1 MIARQFFGL
10 MCCLLFLTT
19 TALAADDSALG
30 LTLDLGFYNGD
41 ALSQDDVTIVSP
53 VLHGGLPIGSGRSL
67 TLDWGFTF
75 VDFDDDDESRSE
87 VGNPFVAVHQ
97 SIDLVLLELSV
108 GFGVALPLANLP
120 NGDDNQSSFTA
131 RALQSTS
138 AARGLWDPWLWAP
151 ETLSLVAP
159 VRAEIGLLM
168 FDLAG
173 ELAPAL
179 LIPTGDEVDDMDSE
193 FILQMAIDASMSVLL
208 VRFGAR
214 LQAVWSPTSD
224 DDLFIPD
231 DEAQVSI
238 VPYATVTL
246 GPAFVSGSVTLN
258 LTDPVGSSFDD
269 DGIWMAS
276 LSGGLSF

>member
-19 TALAADDSALG
+19 TTALADDGSAPG

-41 ALSQDDVTIVSP
+41 ALSQEDLTIVSP

-97 SIDLVLLELSV
+97 SIDLILLDLSV

-120 NGDDNQSSFTA
+120 DDNSD
-131 RALQSTS
+131 RAFAAAALRSTS

-159 VRAEIGLLM
+159 IRAEIGLLM
-168 FDLAG
+168 LDLAG
-173 ELAPAL
+173 ELTPAL
-179 LIPTGDEVDDMDSE
+179 LIPTGDEVEGLENE
-193 FILQMAIDASMSVLL
+193 FILQMAIDASMSFVLA
-208 VRFGAR
+208 RFGAR

-224 DDLFIPD
+224 DDLFVPD

-238 VPYATVTL
+238 VPYVTVTL